1 MKRFLFFIRKIFY
14 LLGFLLISCTCCNL
28 FDDLENDFNNV
39 KSKLEIKEEVVLSEL
54 KILGEGHWGKVFK
67 INKDSCLKTIKNEN
81 NLNLLGPSDI
91 KNGNNIPEIKEF
103 IISDTLKDKKIKG
116 IQEIE
121 KTIFS
126 DDYIFIK
133 SKFYKGPTLEKYIEE
148 KKGYEKENKIKL
160 VLKDFLQ
167 IVTAL
172 KNLHELNFVHL
183 DLKSDNLI
191 FTDEDCK
198 ELIII
203 DLGTART
210 EDENNE
216 LLKEQTEILGTK
228 RNYSYNVAQ
237 SIINEKGYSGKKYDI
252 WCLGL
257 ILYHMYF
264 GEELF
269 PRYNFANIL
278 NAGLSFGS
286 NLKYVENVL
295 KDRENFDITQDSNVK
310 TLDSNSS
317 IYNLL
322 THILTKEDKYRWS
335 LDDIIKEIEK
345 VIPPLKDEK

>member
-1 MKRFLFFIRKIFY
+1 MKRFLFFIGKIFY

-39 KSKLEIKEEVVLSEL
+39 KTELKIKKEVVLSKL
-54 KILGEGHWGKVFK
+54 KILGEGYWGKVFK
-67 INKDSCLKTIKNEN
+67 INKDSCLKIIKSEN
-81 NLNLLGPSDI
+81 NLNTLIPSDI
-91 KNGNNIPEIKEF
+91 KGENDIPEIKEF
-103 IISDTLKDKKIKG
+103 IISDTLKNVKIEG
-116 IQEIE
+116 IQKIE
-121 KTIFS
+121 ST
-126 DDYIFIK
+126 YYTNNYLFIK

-148 KKGYEKENKIKL
+148 EKGYEKKNKIEL
-160 VLKDFLQ
+160 VLKHFLQ

-191 FTDEDCK
+191 FTDENCEK
-198 ELIII
+198 LIII
-203 DLGTART
+203 DLGTARI
-210 EDENNE
+210 ENDNKK

-228 RNYSYNVAQ
+228 RNYSYNIAQ
-237 SIINEKGYSGKKYDI
+237 SIINKKGYSGKKYDI

-278 NAGLSFGS
+278 NASFSFWS
-286 NLKYVENVL
+286 NLKYVKNVL

-310 TLDSNSS
+310 TLDSNSI
-317 IYNLL
+317 IYTLL
-322 THILTKEDKYRWS
+322 TNILTKEDKYRWS